1 MAILGLRGTGQFTTD
16 FRPTN
21 YRELYTLL
29 EPSGAAPLQALL
41 AMTSGEST
49 DDPKFNHFRDELPNR
64 VLNLGA
70 AATNSAT
77 TISLTNHA
85 DVPFITAGT
94 MLHST
99 STGENMLVT
108 STAAAGSSLTVVTV
122 TRGIGSTAAA
132 ILINKEIVI
141 IVSAQAE
148 GGNSPDAVSFDPTVE
163 YNYTQIFKTPVN
175 VSRTLKNTTL
185 RTGDKEQE
193 QLTKALKMHMGDIER
208 AMFFGKRHILNG
220 SSSTP
225 TRFTG
230 GLFESITNITDAA
243 SNATANRITEKEFD
257 RLLVE
262 DLFAYGST
270 EKIAFCG
277 AGVAANMQE
286 IAKNR
291 WQPTQVDGA
300 YGVNMSRYSTF
311 AGDLNVILHPMFRQI
326 PSLKNSMVV
335 LDLPNVKYRS
345 LANSDTQLERDIQG
359 NDADASKHQYL
370 TECGLE
376 LTQAK
381 VHHVVKNWLTVS

>member
-141 IVSAQAE
+141 IGSAQAE

>member
-141 IVSAQAE
+141 IGSAQAE

-243 SNATANRITEKEFD
+243 SNTTANRITEKEFD

>member
-1 MAILGLRGTGQFTTD
+1 MAILGLRGTGEFTTD

-21 YRELYTLL
+21 YRELFTLL
-29 EPSGAAPLQALL
+29 EPNGAAPLQALL
-41 AMTSGEST
+41 SMTSGEST
-49 DDPKFNHFRDELPNR
+49 DDPKFNHFRDELPDR
-64 VLNLGA
+64 VLTMGA
-70 AATNSAT
+70 AATSGST
-77 TISLTNHA
+77 TLSLTNHA

-108 STAAAGSSLTVVTV
+108 ATSAAGASTTDVTV
-122 TRGIGSTAAA
+122 TRGIGSTAASIA
-132 ILINKEIVI
+132 SAAEVVI
-141 IVSAQAE
+141 IGSAQKE
-148 GGNSPDAVSFDPTVE
+148 GGNSPDAVSFDPTTD
-163 YNYTQIFKTPVN
+163 YNFTQIFKTPVN

-220 SSSTP
+220 TSAQP

-230 GLFESITNITDAA
+230 GLFESITNITDA
-243 SNATANRITEKEFD
+243 STNATANQITEKAFD
-257 RLLVE
+257 RMLVE

-277 AGVAANMQE
+277 AGVAANLQE

-291 WQPTQVDGA
+291 WQPQSVSGS

-335 LDLPNVKYRS
+335 LDLPNVRYRH
-345 LANSDTQLERDIQG
+345 LDNSDTQLERDIQG

-376 LTQAK
+376 LTQSK
-381 VHHVVKNWLTVS
+381 VHHVIKNWATVS

>member
-21 YRELYTLL
+21 YRELFTLL
-29 EPSGAAPLQALL
+29 EPNGAAPLQALL
-41 AMTSGEST
+41 AMTAGEST
-49 DDPKFNHFRDELPNR
+49 DDPKFNHFRDELPDR

-70 AATNSAT
+70 AATAGAT
-77 TISLTNHA
+77 TLSLTNHA

-94 MLHST
+94 MLHSS

-108 STAAAGSSLTVVTV
+108 ATAAAGGSTTDVTV
-122 TRGIGSTAAA
+122 TRGIGSAAA
-132 ILINKEIVI
+132 SILINKEIVI
-141 IVSAQAE
+141 IGSAQAE

-230 GLFESITNITDAA
+230 GLFESITNVTDAA
-243 SNATANRITEKEFD
+243 SNSTANRITEKEFD

-270 EKIAFCG
+270 EKVAFCG

-291 WQPTQVDGA
+291 WQPTQVDGS

-376 LTQAK
+376 LTQGK
-381 VHHVVKNWLTVS
+381 VHHVVKNWNTVT

>member
-1 MAILGLRGTGQFTTD
+1 MAILGLRGTGTFTTD

-21 YRELYTLL
+21 YRELFTLL
-29 EPSGAAPLQALL
+29 EPNGAAPLQALL
-41 AMTSGEST
+41 SMTSGEAT
-49 DDPKFNHFRDELPNR
+49 DDPQFNHFRDELPDR
-64 VLNLGA
+64 VLNLHA
-70 AATNSAT
+70 AINNSAT
-77 TISLTNHA
+77 SITVTNHA

-94 MLHST
+94 ILHST

-108 STAAAGSSLTVVTV
+108 ANTAGGAAATLTVV
-122 TRGIGSTAAA
+122 RGIGSTATAT
-132 ILINKEIVI
+132 LINKEIVI
-141 IVSAQAE
+141 VGSAQAE
-148 GGNSPDAVSFDPTVE
+148 GSGSPDAVSFDPTVQH
-163 YNYTQIFKTPVN
+163 NLTQIFKTPVN
-175 VSRTLKNTTL
+175 ITRTLKNTNL

-208 AMFFGKRHILNG
+208 AMFFGKKHTING
-220 SSSTP
+220 STSTP

-230 GLFESITNITDAA
+230 GLFETITNVTDAA

-262 DLFAYGST
+262 DIFAYGST

-277 AGVAANMQE
+277 AGVASNMQE

-291 WQPTQVDGA
+291 WQPTQVDGS

-335 LDLPNVKYRS
+335 LDLPNVKYRY
-345 LANSDTQLERDIQG
+345 LANSDTQLERDIQNRDTDG
-359 NDADASKHQYL
+359 SKHQYL

-376 LTQAK
+376 LTQSK

>member
-141 IVSAQAE
+141 IGSAQAE

-230 GLFESITNITDAA
+230 GLFETITNITDAA